1 MHSVIR
7 RSFATLFRRR
17 SSQLSLLTNCP
28 SRTEG
33 SFARREI
40 YTELSLSLF
49 TFSGIGNRDEVRY
62 VLAKRVAYVI
72 ADVAGD
78 NLTKTIRT
86 MPSIS
91 RGPFAKTLGVNLSNM
106 TKRNTTKTV
115 VYAQKRRY
123 LTRRGH
129 AIVCVGVNV
138 NDL

>member
-7 RSFATLFRRR
+7 RSFATLPFGRR

-49 TFSGIGNRDEVRY
+49 TFFGIRNREVRY
-62 VLAKRVAYVI
+62 VLAEQV

-78 NLTKTIRT
+78 NLTETIRM

-106 TKRNTTKTV
+106 TKRNTTKTA